1 MLLEIIQEADK
12 IWNSEGSSFQ
22 SYENSTIFKELATSV
37 IIGFFTPSLC
47 VHLAVVAAVHN
58 GSTEMV
64 EAFCSVN
71 RLGLL
76 MSLFHIHMVRDESSS
91 LDALLALANLPTSM
105 LPTSTVE
112 SDEESSASEAA
123 SIGHHRDKTNHV
135 GAKEKNSLQNLLF
148 KLQISNPEAP
158 TDFPFIQSFDNKDV
172 AEEVNKNFTKESE
185 LDSLP
190 NKHQSRCKMNLKRLV
205 SVTFNENTP
214 KYTFKNQPNKQ
225 SLSQDRLKDWIAFQ
239 SLLLRNENRIT
250 CETDEKSSA
259 YTTTHVG
266 PKEKNSLQNLL
277 FKLQISNP
285 EAPTDFPFIQ
295 PFDNKDVAE
304 EVNKNFI
311 KGLDHI
317 PELTVKKFA

>member
-112 SDEESSASEAA
+112 SGRIFCKLNENRITCETDEESSASEAA

-172 AEEVNKNFTKESE
+172 AEEVNKNFTKVPAESE

-239 SLLLRNENRIT
+239 SLLLR
-250 CETDEKSSA
+250 
-259 YTTTHVG
+259 
-266 PKEKNSLQNLL
+266 SLQKQILNCNLL
-277 FKLQISNP
+277 LQ
-285 EAPTDFPFIQ
+285 FP
-295 PFDNKDVAE
+295 
-304 EVNKNFI
+304 
-311 KGLDHI
+311 
-317 PELTVKKFA
+317 